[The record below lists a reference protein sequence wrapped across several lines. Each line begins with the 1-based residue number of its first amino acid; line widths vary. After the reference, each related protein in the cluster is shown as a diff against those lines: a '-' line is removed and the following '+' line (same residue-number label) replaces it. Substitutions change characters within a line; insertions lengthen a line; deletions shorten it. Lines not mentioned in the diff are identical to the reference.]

1 MTEVYPPEKYLEI
14 GAHLGTELKTGYM
27 RKFIFK
33 SRKDGLKVLDI
44 ETIDKRIKAAAK
56 LLAQYKPSE
65 ICLVARRSY
74 GQRPVRKAAKI
85 IGAQAVTG
93 RFLPGLFTNPIG
105 KEFLEPKIIFV
116 IDPQVDKQAVKEA
129 VSRGIPIISLAT
141 TMNKVQ
147 NIDLVIPI
155 NNRGKKALAFAL
167 MGMTKELLK
176 ERGDIKKDDEFKHTI
191 EEFEYKRK

>member
-1 MTEVYPPEKYLEI
+1 MTEVYPPERYLEI

-33 SRKDGLKVLDI
+33 SRRDGLKVLDI
-44 ETIDKRIKAAAK
+44 ETIDKRITATAK
-56 LLAQYKPSE
+56 LLSQYKPSE

-74 GQRPVRKAAKI
+74 GQRAVKSAAKI

-105 KEFLEPKIIFV
+105 KEFIEPKIVLV

-129 VSRGIPIISLAT
+129 VGRGIPIIALAT

-167 MGMTKELLK
+167 MGITKELLK
-176 ERGDIKKDDEFKHTI
+176 ERGEIKKDDEFKHTI
-191 EEFEYKRK
+191 DEFEYKRK

>member
-1 MTEVYPPEKYLEI
+1 MTEVFPTEKYLEI

-27 RKFIFK
+27 KKFIFK

-44 ETIDKRIKAAAK
+44 ETVDKRLKAAAI

-74 GQRPVRKAAKI
+74 GQRPVKKAAKI
-85 IGAQAVTG
+85 IGAESVTG

-105 KEFLEPKIIFV
+105 KEFIEPKIILIV
-116 IDPQVDKQAVKEA
+116 DPQVDKQAIKEA
-129 VSRGIPIISLAT
+129 VSRGIPIIALAT

-147 NIDLVIPI
+147 FVDLVVPI
-155 NNRGKKALAFAL
+155 NNRGKKALALAM
-167 MGMTKELLK
+167 MGITKEILK
-176 ERGDIKKDDEFKHTI
+176 ARGELKSDEDFKYKI
-191 EEFEYKRK
+191 EDFEYTRK